1 MSNQYNVVWEK
12 WIDPFADNFDENRW
26 NNYDDEDGE
35 LDAQFELLDKN
46 IKKPIKVIASPMG
59 IIPYNEH
66 TAPSTIFNFWI
77 GHTNFNISKQITNL
91 IETIEGVELLD
102 IFTRYR
108 FRVGI
113 GKCFNDRDVMNDI
126 TNQIVT
132 HYEKHRQ
139 PTK

>member
-132 HYEKHRQ
+132 YYEKHRQ
-139 PTK
+139 STK